1 MSSSKIHNASPLD
14 KAKAHELADWERV
27 AKMFTAARSIA
38 NPSFVYVIGEEDS
51 GPIKI
56 GTAKCPVTRLRAMQT
71 GNSRRLRI
79 AYALIGA
86 RFSLF
91 AHVLVR
97 SHESPGLVLPD
108 KQDLLPYR
116 RALTGGIDFV
126 LRVGVGK
133 APGTEWFRPEVCEQL
148 FPILDTAVEKQL
160 AQFGGDIYLTSL
172 GQAIRDAHIEHD
184 HVAQGRDH
192 VWNLAPVAGYSVAR
206 PSRL

>member
-79 AYALIGA
+79 EYVLMGD
-86 RFSLF
+86 RSTEKLLHELWEPF
-91 AHVLVR
+91 AILSEGSKRRVAA
-97 SHESPGLVLPD
+97 PG
-108 KQDLLPYR
+108 
-116 RALTGGIDFV
+116 
-126 LRVGVGK
+126 GK